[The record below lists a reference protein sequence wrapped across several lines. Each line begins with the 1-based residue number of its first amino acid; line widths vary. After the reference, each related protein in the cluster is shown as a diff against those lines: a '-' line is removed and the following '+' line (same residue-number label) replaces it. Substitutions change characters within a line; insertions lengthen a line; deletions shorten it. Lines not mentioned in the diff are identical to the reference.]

1 MLKWRI
7 QTENGDA
14 YASDVKKQAE
24 GADSSR
30 DSIALVNKAAS
41 EANQKLNFIQNK
53 ELKIPPSNGI
63 FAVFTNTASKLAHLF
78 PPPDRLRDP
87 SLRLPP
93 FGCQRFPPIYKI
105 ATLDL
110 CNGQARAEIV
120 EGLISP
126 LCLHY
131 PPQFVYASAANAT
144 LASNEDILIASELYT
159 PNGQDFM
166 ELLYRGLAVE
176 YRVLTPTTLGERIT
190 SFSGWKRSLAVS
202 RLKFNRSTL
211 RRLLDSMP
219 EDTLIKL
226 HPKDVQTMPN
236 SETVTWAKRMSPMFQ
251 HRKNRL
257 LLV

>member
-53 ELKIPPSNGI
+53 ELKIPTSNGI

-93 FGCQRFPPIYKI
+93 FGSQRFPPIYNI

-110 CNGQARAEIV
+110 CNGQARAEILKQGRQKSDPV
-120 EGLISP
+120 
-126 LCLHY
+126 
-131 PPQFVYASAANAT
+131 
-144 LASNEDILIASELYT
+144 SNRID
-159 PNGQDFM
+159 
-166 ELLYRGLAVE
+166 
-176 YRVLTPTTLGERIT
+176 RVLTPTTLGERIT